1 MFLYVFT
8 ENFPAAALNEK
19 KKDWKRG
26 WEQDGLAAELGHRVQ
41 VVVWK
46 IVSME
51 SGNGGFDF
59 FVVYQCLEIFLWS
72 CLKTYKTLL

>member
-46 IVSME
+46 IVF
-51 SGNGGFDF
+51 NGRWDF
-59 FVVYQCLEIFLWS
+59 FVVNRCLEIFLWS